1 LIQKGLRLLRVRKE
15 FLTGAAQSEKAFP
28 SEAHFLSKAFRKLS
42 FLLLKS
48 FGFVHRPF
56 LLLSHE
62 QTFSREESSVNV
74 PLAEPHG
81 AFEEASTREGERKGF
96 FFNRANR

>member
-1 LIQKGLRLLRVRKE
+1 MIQKGFRFLRVPKG
-15 FLTGAAQSEKAFP
+15 FLTGAAQSEKAFL
-28 SEAHFLSKAFRKLS
+28 SEAHFLSKALRKLS

-56 LLLSHE
+56 LLFSHE

-81 AFEEASTREGERKGF
+81 ALEEVSTGE
-96 FFNRANR
+96 